1 MEEKDKPQETPIPDP
16 TFTCDDCDKVCKSK
30 SGLSKHKK
38 SCKKGSA
45 SKVKEK
51 PIEKQPPPKEEDI
64 EEIESAPPS
73 SPIQVKITKTKRKIA
88 KPKRKIHI
96 QREVV
101 EEDSEDSETD
111 SDEDEFLIKKIYQEY
126 EREKQMRKQMKRE
139 KRRKDRGERMALDT
153 RHRREVDTKPR
164 QQLPVFY

>member
-1 MEEKDKPQETPIPDP
+1 MEEKDKPQETPIPEE
-16 TFTCDDCDKVCKSK
+16 TYTCDDCDKVCKSK
-30 SGLSKHKK
+30 SGLTKHKK
-38 SCKKGSA
+38 SCKKSSA
-45 SKVKEK
+45 SKIKEK
-51 PIEKQPPPKEEDI
+51 PIAKQPPPKEEDV

-111 SDEDEFLIKKIYQEY
+111 SDEDEILIKKIYAEY
-126 EREKQMRKQMKRE
+126 ERE
-139 KRRKDRGERMALDT
+139 KRRKDRGERMGLDT